1 MEFRIIPRPTPVHS
15 REFRTVRID
24 GQSVQPRS
32 PAAAHAPARPQEHA
46 QNPETRSEFA
56 EDHRS
61 AARARKAKRRLRRL
75 FERRGEM
82 RRAERAF
89 AELTSTKFCGLPIER
104 SGRGGETGSRRR
116 LNASCGPRLRSLLA
130 VSRVCSSC

>member
-75 FERRGEM
+75 FERRSGM
-82 RRAERAF
+82 QKAERAF
-89 AELTSTKFCGLPIER
+89 VELTSTKFCAVPIKR
-104 SGRGGETGSRRR
+104 FGHGGEMDSRR
-116 LNASCGPRLRSLLA
+116 N
-130 VSRVCSSC
+130 